1 VAICL
6 SSRFKN
12 KNNTRAEWYVAR
24 DRRYWTEAIGR
35 SHSDLHRKPD
45 GLAPPVSVFLIGR
58 KRFLSTSLPLVQL
71 FLMENYSA
79 PPITPELAG
88 SLMPMRPDDSFK
100 GTFGKALVVAGSR
113 KYTGAAKLAIQ
124 AALRSGAGLVFAA
137 IPESIHAPLA
147 ASISE
152 AIWLLL
158 PEKDGAITAEGRS
171 ACVEEKEAGQ
181 ASEEKAGLFPTEGK
195 DAVLVGPGLNQT
207 EGTQAFLL
215 GLLEHLCEVAPDLPL
230 VVDADALNILS
241 QQPDWHR
248 LLPNRI
254 VLTPHEM
261 EFSRLTGLSLS
272 EIHSNRLKLATTYAQ
287 KWQLTLILK
296 GPNTLVASHD
306 GDCRVLPF
314 ANSVLAHGG
323 SGDVLAGLIVGLLAQ
338 GLSPFDAATL
348 AVWLHARSA
357 ELALAEVGH
366 PAATLPSDIIRHIG
380 KAMSS
385 LSKSQ

>member
-1 VAICL
+1 M
-6 SSRFKN
+6 
-12 KNNTRAEWYVAR
+12 
-24 DRRYWTEAIGR
+24 
-35 SHSDLHRKPD
+35 
-45 GLAPPVSVFLIGR
+45 
-58 KRFLSTSLPLVQL
+58 PL
-71 FLMENYSA
+71 
-79 PPITPELAG
+79 
-88 SLMPMRPDDSFK
+88 RPDDSFK

-113 KYTGAAKLAIQ
+113 KYTGAAGLAIQ
-124 AALRSGAGLVFAA
+124 AALRSGVGLVYAA

-158 PEKDGAITAEGRS
+158 PEKDGAVTAEGHS

-181 ASEEKAGLFPTEGK
+181 ASEEKAVQTSEEKAGLFPTEGK

-215 GLLEHLCEVAPDLPL
+215 GLLEHLREHAPDLPL

-241 QQPDWHR
+241 RQPNWQS
-248 LLPNRI
+248 LLPNRV

-261 EFSRLTGLSLS
+261 EFSRLTGLPLR
-272 EIHSNRLKLATTYAQ
+272 EIHTNRHELAVTCAQ
-287 KWQLTLILK
+287 DWGHVLILK
-296 GPNTLVASHD
+296 GPHTLVVSPE

-338 GLSPFDAATL
+338 GLSPFDAAKL
-348 AVWLHARSA
+348 AVWLHARAA
-357 ELALAEVGH
+357 ELALVEVGH
-366 PAATLPSDIIRHIG
+366 AAATLPSDIIQQIG
-380 KAMSS
+380 MVMGN
-385 LSKSQ
+385 LSRSK